1 MQTQLTIRIRAILL
15 LSFHVLHA
23 IWAATSSGA
32 QHNLLAHGRQP
43 RHVVA
48 FLDGVCSDAF
58 ASANI
63 NNSEYPTDD
72 KSETSNQKYQ
82 RLHIYR

>member
-32 QHNLLAHGRQP
+32 QHTRLAHGRQHTVP
-43 RHVVA
+43 I
-48 FLDGVCSDAF
+48 SDPENKGGGAL
-58 ASANI
+58 
-63 NNSEYPTDD
+63 EYAA
-72 KSETSNQKYQ
+72 
-82 RLHIYR
+82 IIFIG